1 MFLHFASSATLA
13 FRGVLPFASQSF
25 ITSFLLQPSSPPR
38 SAYAFAFHKAVVST
52 GDDLSMTTLVKVLRC
67 QCCFLK

>member
-1 MFLHFASSATLA
+1 MFSHFASGATLA

-25 ITSFLLQPSSPPR
+25 MTSFLLQPSSRLR

-52 GDDLSMTTLVKVLRC
+52 ADDLSMATLVKVLRC
-67 QCCFLK
+67 QCCSL